1 MQCVMHESFTMIHFK
16 GYDLGCVDYFKPKEY
31 TLYLNYRMYNC
42 LFKVEVG
49 CLRHPGA
56 STIGSQFP
64 DGDIS
69 YSWQILAAQPWPL
82 PQKGQKQEREG
93 RSGEGKP
100 LTRVPTRETLMLME
114 NADPRTHGILVHVQI
129 LTLLTVKARLV
140 LLAVFSVKLRLCV
153 YSDVI

>member
-1 MQCVMHESFTMIHFK
+1 MHESFTMIHFK

-69 YSWQILAAQPWPL
+69 YSWQILAAQP
-82 PQKGQKQEREG
+82 
-93 RSGEGKP
+93 
-100 LTRVPTRETLMLME
+100 
-114 NADPRTHGILVHVQI
+114 
-129 LTLLTVKARLV
+129 
-140 LLAVFSVKLRLCV
+140 
-153 YSDVI
+153 